1 MLVTREALNEMFV
14 NLEMPMAPKWSEKRL
29 VDKLTKLPDVVD
41 EDTDAGDSTEL
52 LQMVLEA
59 VANEEEFEISD
70 GGGDDDDELVAKKKV
85 TKKKTTKKKT
95 TKKKTTKKKTTKK
108 KAPVTKKKTEDE
120 EPVKKKV
127 SKKKPVLKKPVKTK
141 QKAPVRVGV
150 IATIVTCLEKATK
163 RKPITKEEILDVLVE
178 KFPDRESDSM
188 KRTIGLAVPY
198 KLKKEKG
205 LDVQK
210 SDKGFWIA
218 S

>member
-85 TKKKTTKKKT
+85 